1 MVGRGY
7 FGTGGWVGYF
17 SVGLRGWDY
26 FGVGGVGMVTLV
38 WDWVSGVTL
47 VWEWVR
53 GIVNVSMGSLWSEG
67 RVVTLVWEG
76 GVDYFGV
83 KGLLW
88 CERVGTSGSL
98 WCVEGLVGLP

>member
-1 MVGRGY
+1 MRGLLWCL
-7 FGTGGWVGYF
+7 GDYF
-17 SVGLRGWDY
+17 SVGLGGWDY

-38 WDWVSGVTL
+38 WNWVSGVTL

-67 RVVTLVWEG
+67 GVTLVWEG

-83 KGLLW
+83 KVL
-88 CERVGTSGSL
+88 T
-98 WCVEGLVGLP
+98 LV